1 MLSFKNKLIDWC
13 INAFGA
19 LMLIGLFIVLYAV
32 ILSGMEFISDSTLKS
47 IVISGLGVMAISSIP
62 AFTVLGI
69 AIIAIVKPVYVFIK
83 ARLVNKE
90 GT

>member
-1 MLSFKNKLIDWC
+1 MLSFKEKLIDWC
-13 INAFGA
+13 ITAFCA

-32 ILSGMEFISDSTLKS
+32 ILSRMEFISDSTLKS

-69 AIIAIVKPVYVFIK
+69 AIIAIVKPIYVFIK

>member
-13 INAFGA
+13 INAFCA

-47 IVISGLGVMAISSIP
+47 TAIFGLGVMAISSIP

-69 AIIAIVKPVYVFIK
+69 AVTAIIKPVIVFIK
-83 ARLVNKE
+83 DRLSK
-90 GT
+90 

>member
-13 INAFGA
+13 INAFCVY
-19 LMLIGLFIVLYAV
+19 MLVGLFIVLYAV
-32 ILSGMEFISDSTLKS
+32 ILSGMAFISDSTLKS

>member
-13 INAFGA
+13 INAFCVY
-19 LMLIGLFIVLYAV
+19 MLIGLFIVLYAV
-32 ILSGMEFISDSTLKS
+32 ILSGMAFISDSTLKS

-69 AIIAIVKPVYVFIK
+69 AVTAIIKPVIIFIK
-83 ARLVNKE
+83 DRLSK
-90 GT
+90 

>member
-13 INAFGA
+13 ITAFCVY
-19 LMLIGLFIVLYAV
+19 MLIGLFIVLYAV